1 MSKKSDEEK
10 KKKVFQRLM
19 ASIRRDPQKG
29 LRLFYDTYGRIIQ
42 ATAQAIC
49 RSSDKAGEVI
59 DDVFVKVWE
68 YAEEGGG
75 ADDPDAWVHT
85 VTANAAKQAMRG
97 RRELPLREEI
107 AAADDRIGEVLD
119 RHSFYWMIE
128 DLSEIEQAVM
138 VRRFVS
144 LATFQEIAEE
154 FGKPLTTV
162 ASVYYRAFGKIKK
175 KLEEK
180 SEKF

>member
-49 RSSDKAGEVI
+49 RSSDKA
-59 DDVFVKVWE
+59 
-68 YAEEGGG
+68 GG

-162 ASVYYRAFGKIKK
+162 TSVYYRAFGKIKK